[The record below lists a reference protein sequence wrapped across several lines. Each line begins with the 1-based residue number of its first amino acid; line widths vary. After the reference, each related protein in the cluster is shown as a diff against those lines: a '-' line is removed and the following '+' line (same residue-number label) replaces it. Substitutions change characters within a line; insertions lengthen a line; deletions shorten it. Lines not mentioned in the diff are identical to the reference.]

1 VPGYFW
7 ILTVKTRL
15 IFLLLVF
22 CPAVALAQHPEIDLH
37 QLKNRYAGTDTT
49 VFVYMTAQW
58 CKPCLDKMPAL
69 DAYFTATKRPYRL
82 YYLFDRD
89 KFQEARLSKV
99 FPHINFSGSIL
110 MAPQQFYPTGSIQIN
125 GHRKMLSEF
134 KSYYAASDLGI
145 QHLDRFDLG
154 MMIVYKPG
162 TGYDVIE
169 CPGFSPGSTL
179 ANMDSAW
186 DNALR

>member
-1 VPGYFW
+1 MRSRF
-7 ILTVKTRL
+7 
-15 IFLLLVF
+15 IFLFLVC
-22 CPAVALAQHPEIDLH
+22 CPAVALAQHPELDLH

-99 FPHINFSGSIL
+99 FPFINFSGSIL

-125 GHRKMLSEF
+125 GHRKMLSAL
-134 KSYYAASDLGI
+134 KSFYAASDLGI
-145 QHLDRFDLG
+145 QQLDRFDLG
-154 MMIVYKPG
+154 MMIVHTPKA
-162 TGYDVIE
+162 GYSVIE
-169 CPGFSPGSTL
+169 CPEFRPGFTL
-179 ANMDSAW
+179 ADIDSAW